1 MRNSQTKRQQQ
12 SPHSYSS
19 TNSDD
24 RFSMTGTLPRH
35 QQQRQSITTAKQ
47 QKRDVIENSDNKTG
61 CKGQQVTAELE
72 KNTGEREK
80 QTNKRNDTGIE
91 NEKLASLQ
99 VDSSLKEHYQNR

>member
-47 QKRDVIENSDNKTG
+47 QKRDAIENSDNKTG

-72 KNTGEREK
+72 KKKYGRKGKTDKQKKRHWNRERK
-80 QTNKRNDTGIE
+80 TCQFAG
-91 NEKLASLQ
+91 
-99 VDSSLKEHYQNR
+99 

>member
-47 QKRDVIENSDNKTG
+47 QKRDAIENSDNKTG

-72 KNTGEREK
+72 KKIREK
-80 QTNKRNDTGIE
+80 GKNRQT
-91 NEKLASLQ
+91 
-99 VDSSLKEHYQNR
+99 KETTLESRTKNLPVCRLIHL